1 MGKLVVKGVL
11 GFDEEDG
18 SEIKEEAK
26 TGKGKRRVNF
36 DEARRMYVEE
46 RFGREGI
53 AADGRPLDRK
63 AVMFDR

>member
-36 DEARRMYVEE
+36 DEVGAPNSS
-46 RFGREGI
+46 
-53 AADGRPLDRK
+53 ALSTLPT
-63 AVMFDR
+63 